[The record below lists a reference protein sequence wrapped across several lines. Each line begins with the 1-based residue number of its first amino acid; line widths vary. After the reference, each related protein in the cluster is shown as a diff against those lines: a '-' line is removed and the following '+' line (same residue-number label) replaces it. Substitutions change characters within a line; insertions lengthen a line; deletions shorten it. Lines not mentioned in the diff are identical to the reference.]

1 MQGGYSLTIE
11 VIAVGGY
18 EEIGKNMTAV
28 KVNDDVVIFDMGI
41 HLDRLHVHEDT
52 DIARMHSLDLIE
64 RGVIPD
70 DTLMREV
77 DGKVRAIVCTHGH
90 LDHIGAIAKLAHRYE
105 APIIATPYTLALIEK
120 TIKGERKFKVHNP
133 LKTLNPGE
141 KLQISP
147 NITLEFIRTTHS
159 IPQTITAALHTPE
172 GVVVYANDFKF
183 DNHQMVSPPPDY
195 RRFRELG
202 KKGVKAT
209 ILDTTNVKEK
219 NEGKTHSEK
228 IARDLLKDVLKGP
241 LEERKGLIVTTFSS
255 HIERIQ
261 AITKIAE
268 RSRRKIMILGRS
280 MERYCSLAESMGIL
294 NLPRNAS
301 LYGSSKSINKA
312 LARANDNRTKY
323 MLLVTGHQGEP
334 DALLPRIANN
344 KTNFEI
350 RPGDNVIFSASTIPN
365 PINLANRDLLNRR
378 LKERGA
384 RIYNNIH
391 VSGHAGPED
400 LRDFI
405 RMLQPE
411 HLIPAHGDLSHLAAF
426 VELAEEE
433 GYKLGNDVHILR
445 NGQAQVFNR

>member
-1 MQGGYSLTIE
+1 MQGGYNLTIE

-41 HLDRLHVHEDT
+41 HLDRLHIHEDT

-90 LDHIGAIAKLAHRYE
+90 LDHIGAIEKLAHRYE

-120 TIKGERKFKVHNP
+120 TIKSERKFKVNNP

-147 NITLEFIRTTHS
+147 NITLEFVRTTHS

-172 GVVVYANDFKF
+172 GVVIYANDFKF

-202 KKGVKAT
+202 KKGVKAV

-219 NEGKTHSEK
+219 QEGKTHSEK

-294 NLPRNAS
+294 NLPRNVS
-301 LYGSSKSINKA
+301 LYGNSKSINKA
-312 LARANDNRTKY
+312 LARANDNRSKY
-323 MLLVTGHQGEP
+323 MLIVTGHQGEP

-405 RMLQPE
+405 RMLKPQ

>member
-18 EEIGKNMTAV
+18 EEIGKNMTVV
-28 KVNDDVVIFDMGI
+28 KVKEDVIIFDMGI
-41 HLDRLHVHEDT
+41 HLDRLHIYEDT

-90 LDHIGAIAKLAHRYE
+90 LDHIGAIAKLSHRYD

-120 TIKGERKFKVHNP
+120 TIKSERKFKVNNP
-133 LKTLNPGE
+133 LKALNPGE
-141 KLQISP
+141 KIQISP
-147 NITLEFIRTTHS
+147 NLTLEFVRTTHS

-202 KKGVKAT
+202 KKGVKVA
-209 ILDTTNVKEK
+209 ILDTTNMKEK

-241 LEERKGLIVTTFSS
+241 LEDKNGLIVTTFAS

-261 AITKIAE
+261 AIVKIAE
-268 RSRRKIMILGRS
+268 RSKRKILILGRS
-280 MERYCSLAESMGIL
+280 MERYCSIAESMGIL
-294 NLPRNAS
+294 NLPRNVS
-301 LYGSSKSINKA
+301 IYGNSKAINKA
-312 LARANDNRTKY
+312 LSRANENRSKY
-323 MLLVTGHQGEP
+323 MLIVTGHQGEP

-350 RPGDNVIFSASTIPN
+350 KPGDNVIFSASTIPN
-365 PINLANRDLLNRR
+365 PMNLANIDLLYRR

-384 RIYNNIH
+384 RIYNNLH

-400 LRDFI
+400 MRDFI
-405 RMLQPE
+405 RMLQPQQ
-411 HLIPAHGDLSHLAAF
+411 LIPAHGDLSHLAAF

>member
-1 MQGGYSLTIE
+1 MQGGYNLTIE

-18 EEIGKNMTAV
+18 EQIGKNMTAV

-41 HLDRLHVHEDT
+41 HLDRLHIHEDT
-52 DIARMHSLDLIE
+52 DISRMHSLDLIE

-105 APIIATPYTLALIEK
+105 APIIATPYTIALIEK
-120 TIKGERKFKVHNP
+120 TIKGERKFKVNNP
-133 LKTLNPGE
+133 LKTVNPGE
-141 KLQISP
+141 KIQISP
-147 NITLEFIRTTHS
+147 SLTLEFVRTTHS

-172 GVVVYANDFKF
+172 GVVIYANDFKF

-202 KKGVKAT
+202 KKGVKVA
-209 ILDTTNVKEK
+209 IMDTTNIKETK
-219 NEGKTHSEK
+219 ESKTHSEK
-228 IARDLLKDVLKGP
+228 IARDLLKDALKGP
-241 LEERKGLIVTTFSS
+241 LEERKGLIITTFSS

-268 RSRRKIMILGRS
+268 RSRRKVLILGRS
-280 MERYCSLAESMGIL
+280 MERYCSIAESLGIL
-294 NLPRNAS
+294 NLPRNVS
-301 LYGSSKSINKA
+301 VYGNSKSINKA
-312 LARANDNRTKY
+312 LARANENRTKY
-323 MLLVTGHQGEP
+323 MLIVTGHQGEP

-350 RPGDNVIFSASTIPN
+350 KPGDNILFSASTIPN
-365 PINLANRDLLNRR
+365 PINLANRDLLDRR
-378 LKERGA
+378 IKEKGA
-384 RIYNNIH
+384 RIYNNLH

-405 RMLQPE
+405 RMLNPQ
-411 HLIPAHGDLSHLAAF
+411 HLIPSHGDLSHLAAF
-426 VELAEEE
+426 VELSEEE

>member
-1 MQGGYSLTIE
+1 MTIE

-41 HLDRLHVHEDT
+41 HLDRLHIHEDT

-70 DTLMREV
+70 DTLMKEV

-105 APIIATPYTLALIEK
+105 APIIASPYTLALIEK
-120 TIKGERKFKVHNP
+120 TIKSERKFKVNNP
-133 LKTLNPGE
+133 LKSLNPGE
-141 KLQISP
+141 KMQISP
-147 NITLEFIRTTHS
+147 NITLEFVRTTHS
-159 IPQTITAALHTPE
+159 IPQTITGALHTPE
-172 GVVVYANDFKF
+172 GVVIYANDFKF

-195 RRFRELG
+195 RRFKELG
-202 KKGVKAT
+202 RKGVKVA
-209 ILDTTNVKEK
+209 IMDTTNVKEK
-219 NEGKTHSEK
+219 DQGKTYSEK
-228 IARDLLKDVLKGP
+228 IARDLLKDVMKEP
-241 LEERKGLIVTTFSS
+241 LEDPKHGLIITTFSS

-280 MERYCSLAESMGIL
+280 MERYCSLAQSMGIL
-294 NLPRNAS
+294 NLPKNVS
-301 LYGSSKSINKA
+301 LYGNSKAVNKA
-312 LARANDNRTKY
+312 LARANEKRSKY
-323 MLLVTGHQGEP
+323 LLLVTGHQGEP
-334 DALLPRIANN
+334 DALLPRIANG

-350 RPGDNVIFSASTIPN
+350 KPGDNVIFSASVIPN
-365 PINLANRDLLNRR
+365 PINKANRNVLERR
-378 LKERGA
+378 LKESGA
-384 RIYNNIH
+384 RIYTNVH
-391 VSGHAGPED
+391 VSGHGGPED

-405 RMLQPE
+405 RMLEPK
-411 HLIPAHGDLSHLAAF
+411 HLVPAHGDISHLAAY

-433 GYKLGNDVHILR
+433 GYTLGNDVHILR

>member
-1 MQGGYSLTIE
+1 MTIE

-18 EEIGKNMTAV
+18 EEIGKNMTAI

-41 HLDRLHVHEDT
+41 HLDRLHIHEDT
-52 DIARMHSLDLIE
+52 DISRMHSLDLIE

-120 TIKGERKFKVHNP
+120 TIKGERKFKVNNP
-133 LKTLNPGE
+133 LKSVNPGE
-141 KLQISP
+141 KIQISP
-147 NITLEFIRTTHS
+147 NLTLEFVRTTHS

-172 GVVVYANDFKF
+172 GAIIYANDFKF

-202 KKGVKAT
+202 KKGVKVA
-209 ILDTTNVKEK
+209 IMDTTNIKEK
-219 NEGKTHSEK
+219 QQSKTHSEK

-294 NLPRNAS
+294 NLPRNVS
-301 LYGSSKSINKA
+301 VYGNSKSINKA
-312 LARANDNRTKY
+312 LARANDHRLKY

-350 RPGDNVIFSASTIPN
+350 KPGDNVVFSASTIPN
-365 PINLANRDLLNRR
+365 PINLANRDLLDRR

-384 RIYNNIH
+384 RIYNNVH

-400 LRDFI
+400 MREFI
-405 RMLQPE
+405 RMLQPQ

>member
-1 MQGGYSLTIE
+1 MTIE

-18 EEIGKNMTAV
+18 EEIGKNMTAI

-41 HLDRLHVHEDT
+41 HLDRLHIHEDT
-52 DIARMHSLDLIE
+52 DISRMHSLDLIE

-120 TIKGERKFKVHNP
+120 TIKGERKFKVNNP
-133 LKTLNPGE
+133 LKSVNSGE
-141 KLQISP
+141 KIQISP
-147 NITLEFIRTTHS
+147 NLTLEFVRTTHS

-172 GVVVYANDFKF
+172 GAIIYANDFKF

-202 KKGVKAT
+202 KKGVKVA
-209 ILDTTNVKEK
+209 IMDTTNIKEK
-219 NEGKTHSEK
+219 QQSKTHSEK

-294 NLPRNAS
+294 NLPRNVS
-301 LYGSSKSINKA
+301 VYGNSKSINKA
-312 LARANDNRTKY
+312 LARANDHRSKY

-350 RPGDNVIFSASTIPN
+350 KPGDNVVFSASTIPN
-365 PINLANRDLLNRR
+365 PINLANRDLLDRR

-384 RIYNNIH
+384 RIYNNVH

-400 LRDFI
+400 MREFI
-405 RMLQPE
+405 RMLQPQ

>member
-1 MQGGYSLTIE
+1 MTIE

-18 EEIGKNMTAV
+18 EQIGKNMTAV

-41 HLDRLHVHEDT
+41 HLDRLHIHEDT
-52 DIARMHSLDLIE
+52 DISRMHSLDLIE

-105 APIIATPYTLALIEK
+105 APIIATPYTIALIEK
-120 TIKGERKFKVHNP
+120 TIKGERKFKVNNP
-133 LKTLNPGE
+133 LKTVNPGE

-147 NITLEFIRTTHS
+147 NLTLEFVRTTHS

-172 GVVVYANDFKF
+172 GVIIYANDFKF

-195 RRFRELG
+195 RRFRDIG
-202 KKGVKAT
+202 KKGVKVA
-209 ILDTTNVKEK
+209 IMDTTNIKEK
-219 NEGKTHSEK
+219 QESKTHSEK

-268 RSRRKIMILGRS
+268 RSRRKVLILGRS
-280 MERYCSLAESMGIL
+280 MERYCSIAEALGIL
-294 NLPRNAS
+294 NLPRNVS
-301 LYGSSKSINKA
+301 IYGNSKSINKA
-312 LARANDNRTKY
+312 LARANENRTKY

-350 RPGDNVIFSASTIPN
+350 KPGDNIVFSAATIPN
-365 PINLANRDLLNRR
+365 PINLANRDLLDRR
-378 LKERGA
+378 IKERGA
-384 RIYNNIH
+384 RIYNNVH

-405 RMLQPE
+405 RMLNPQ
-411 HLIPAHGDLSHLAAF
+411 HLIPSHGDLSHLAAF

>member
-41 HLDRLHVHEDT
+41 HLDRLHIHEDT

-70 DTLMREV
+70 DTLMRDV

-105 APIIATPYTLALIEK
+105 APIIASPYTLALIEK
-120 TIKGERKFKVHNP
+120 TIQGERKFKVNNP
-133 LKTLNPGE
+133 LKSVNPGE
-141 KLQISP
+141 KIQISP
-147 NITLEFIRTTHS
+147 NLTLEFVRTTHS
-159 IPQTITAALHTPE
+159 IPHTITAALHTPE
-172 GVVVYANDFKF
+172 GVVIYANDFKF

-202 KKGVKAT
+202 KKGVKVA
-209 ILDTTNVKEK
+209 ILDTTNIKEK
-219 NEGKTHSEK
+219 QQSKTYSER

-268 RSRRKIMILGRS
+268 RSRRKIMLLGRS
-280 MERYCSLAESMGIL
+280 MERYCSIAESMGIL
-294 NLPRNAS
+294 NLPRNVS
-301 LYGSSKSINKA
+301 VYGNSKSINKA
-312 LARANDNRTKY
+312 LARANENRTKY
-323 MLLVTGHQGEP
+323 MLVVTGHQGEP
-334 DALLPRIANN
+334 DALLPRIAAN
-344 KTNFEI
+344 KTNYEI
-350 RPGDNVIFSASTIPN
+350 KPGDNVIFSATTIPN
-365 PINLANRDLLNRR
+365 PINIANRDLLDRR

-384 RIYNNIH
+384 RIYNNVH

-400 LRDFI
+400 MRDFI
-405 RMLQPE
+405 RMLQPQ
-411 HLIPAHGDLSHLAAF
+411 HLIPAHGDLSHLSAF

>member
-1 MQGGYSLTIE
+1 MTIE
-11 VIAVGGY
+11 VIAIGGY

-41 HLDRLHVHEDT
+41 HLDRLHIYEDT
-52 DIARMHSLDLIE
+52 DISRMHSLDLIE

-90 LDHIGAIAKLAHRYE
+90 LDHIGAIAKLSHRYE
-105 APIIATPYTLALIEK
+105 APIIATPYTIALIEK
-120 TIKGERKFKVHNP
+120 TIKGERKFKVNNV
-133 LKTLNPGE
+133 LTTVNPGE
-141 KLQISP
+141 KIQISP
-147 NITLEFIRTTHS
+147 NLTLEFVRTTHS
-159 IPQTITAALHTPE
+159 IPQTVTAALHTPE
-172 GVVVYANDFKF
+172 GVVIYANDFKF

-202 KKGVKAT
+202 KKGVKTA
-209 ILDTTNVKEK
+209 ILDTTNMKEK
-219 NEGKTHSEK
+219 DQGKTYSEK

-241 LEERKGLIVTTFSS
+241 LEEKRGLIVTTFSS

-268 RSRRKIMILGRS
+268 RSKRKILILGRS

-294 NLPRNAS
+294 NLPRS
-301 LYGSSKSINKA
+301 VSIYGNSKAINKA
-312 LARANDNRTKY
+312 LSRANDNRTKY
-323 MLLVTGHQGEP
+323 LLLVTGHQGEP
-334 DALLPRIANN
+334 DALLPRIAND

-350 RPGDNVIFSASTIPN
+350 RPGDNVVFSASTIPN

-384 RIYNNIH
+384 RIFSNIH

-400 LRDFI
+400 MRDFI
-405 RMLQPE
+405 RMLQPQ
-411 HLIPAHGDLSHLAAF
+411 HLIPSHGDLSHLAAF